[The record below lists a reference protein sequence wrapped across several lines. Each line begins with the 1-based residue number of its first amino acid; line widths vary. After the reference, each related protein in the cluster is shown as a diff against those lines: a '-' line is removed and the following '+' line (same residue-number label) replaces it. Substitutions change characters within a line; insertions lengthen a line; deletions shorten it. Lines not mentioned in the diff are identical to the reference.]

1 MSKDIIDIDIINEEK
16 PKSKRGRKP
25 KDKTNEVPAVKDE
38 KKKKSSSKI
47 KADDELNQK
56 DIEKSKKKIKSH
68 FYSLTNLMHFT
79 IMNYPNSL

>member
-16 PKSKRGRKP
+16 PKSKRGRKA
-25 KDKTNEVPAVKDE
+25 KDKTNEVSAVKDE

-56 DIEKSKKKIKSH
+56 DIEKSKKKIKKD
-68 FYSLTNLMHFT
+68 
-79 IMNYPNSL
+79 IIDVEEPKAKKEKD

>member
-38 KKKKSSSKI
+38 VIFKDKS
-47 KADDELNQK
+47 
-56 DIEKSKKKIKSH
+56 
-68 FYSLTNLMHFT
+68 
-79 IMNYPNSL
+79 